1 VVQFPVR
8 IGCLHIVAPA
18 KMGDLRDR
26 AIHYRA
32 VIATLTIEFMIE
44 LP

>member
-1 VVQFPVR
+1 LDQPE
-8 IGCLHIVAPA
+8 
-18 KMGDLRDR
+18 MGDARDR

-32 VIATLTIEFMIE
+32 VIATPAIEIMIE